1 MEDQIKADEAGLI
14 EDFFFVN
21 TEQLTVPI
29 ANEPGLNLID
39 PFCITGPSVFE
50 FVLAVSPDIPEAEF

>member
-1 MEDQIKADEAGLI
+1 MNAEEAALI

-21 TEQLTVPI
+21 TDELTVPI
-29 ANEPGLNLID
+29 ATGDDLNLID

-50 FVLAVSPDIPEAEF
+50 FVLAVSPDTTEAEF

>member
-1 MEDQIKADEAGLI
+1 MSAEEAALI

-21 TEQLTVPI
+21 TEELVVPI
-29 ANEPGLNLID
+29 ASQPDLNLID

-50 FVLAVSPDIPEAEF
+50 FVLAVSPDISE

>member
-1 MEDQIKADEAGLI
+1 MEAQMSAEEAALI

-21 TEQLTVPI
+21 TEELVVPI
-29 ANEPGLNLID
+29 ASQPDLNLID

-50 FVLAVSPDIPEAEF
+50 FVLAVSPDISE